1 MAELA
6 PPLAMFLRE
15 YLPRDRGTS
24 RLDLPRFGGHLTI
37 WEGGIHHA
45 ENKTAVPAGLP
56 ASDG

>member
-1 MAELA
+1 MSDRA
-6 PPLAMFLRE
+6 PNILFLMSDQMGA
-15 YLPRDRGTS
+15 PV
-24 RLDLPRFGGHLTI
+24 LDLPRFGGHLTI